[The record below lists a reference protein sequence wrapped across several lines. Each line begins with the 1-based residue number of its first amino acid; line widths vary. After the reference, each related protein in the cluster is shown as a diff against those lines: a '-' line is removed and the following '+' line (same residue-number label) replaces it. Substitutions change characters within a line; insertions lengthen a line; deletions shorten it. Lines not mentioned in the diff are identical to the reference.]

1 MGDDRC
7 LAAGCRLGD
16 DVDEGRSTLPAAA
29 AAAAAAGSLWSARSD
44 DVLLHPAVALL
55 TLRARHTQRKFDY

>member
-16 DVDEGRSTLPAAA
+16 DVDEGRSTLP
-29 AAAAAAGSLWSARSD
+29 AAAAGSLWSARSD

>member
-29 AAAAAAGSLWSARSD
+29 AAAAGSLWSARSD

-55 TLRARHTQRKFDY
+55 TLGARHTQRKFDY

>member
-16 DVDEGRSTLPAAA
+16 DVDEGRSTLPAA